1 MAGAE
6 KHRAGLGA
14 QSPDHFPRDR
24 TWFRLKRSER
34 APQRIQHPSFDL
46 VNHSRWKI
54 FILNL
59 ASPIRH
65 PKRQILHDDSYLFD
79 SYVAISYKTRMET
92 RKRILTGDTP
102 TGRLHLGHWVGSV
115 ENRLALQNEY
125 DCYFIIANKH
135 AFTTRADKPQDI
147 RQSVIDIATDYLAVG
162 IDPNKSTLF
171 IQSEVPAIDELTFFF
186 AMLLPFNRV
195 MRNPTLKD
203 EIRDKGLGDEYSFGF
218 PLYAVGQCADI
229 LAFRPA
235 LVPVG
240 EDQLPH
246 LEMTREVGRRFNQI
260 YCGVDPHAEDKD
272 HLSLGGVFPIIE
284 PKLGRV
290 RRLVGTGA
298 PGPDGNLLKMS
309 KSLNNAIFLS
319 DDADTVRKKVMGM
332 YTDPKRIRATDPGTV
347 ENNPLWIFHEVFN
360 PDKAWV
366 VQQQEAYR
374 AGKVGDVIIKQK
386 LVDVLNTLIEPIRSR
401 RKQYESRPDDV
412 LDALRIG
419 TRRANTLAEETL
431 ALAKRAMKQD
441 YFSRSLEID

>member
-1 MAGAE
+1 
-6 KHRAGLGA
+6 
-14 QSPDHFPRDR
+14 
-24 TWFRLKRSER
+24 
-34 APQRIQHPSFDL
+34 
-46 VNHSRWKI
+46 
-54 FILNL
+54 
-59 ASPIRH
+59 
-65 PKRQILHDDSYLFD
+65 
-79 SYVAISYKTRMET
+79 MET

-162 IDPNKSTLF
+162 IDPNKSALF

-246 LEMTREVGRRFNQI
+246 LEMTREVARRFNQI
-260 YCGVDPHAEDKD
+260 YCNVDPHAEDKD
-272 HLSLGGVFPIIE
+272 HLALGGVFPIIE

-298 PGPDGNLLKMS
+298 PGTDGNLLKMS

-360 PDKAWV
+360 PDKAWIA
-366 VQQQEAYR
+366 QQQEAYR
-374 AGKVGDVIIKQK
+374 AGKVGDVVIKQK

-401 RKQYESRPDDV
+401 RRQYESRPDDV
-412 LDALRIG
+412 LDALRTG
-419 TRRANTLAEETL
+419 TRRANLLAEETL